1 MFRFAHPDFLY
12 LLFLLPAL
20 VAFYVYAMIVKK
32 KAIKKY
38 GNPTLLAELMPEV
51 STKRQHLKFWLLFG
65 AITMVIFIIAGP
77 QFGSKLETVKRQGV
91 EIMVCLDV
99 SNSMLAEDV
108 SPNRLDKA
116 KQMLSRL
123 TDGFTND
130 KVGLIVFAGDAFTQL
145 PITSDYISAKM
156 FLSSINPSMVS
167 TQGTAI
173 GAAINLAA
181 RSFTPDE
188 TTDKAIILITDG
200 ENHEDDAIGAA
211 KAAAEK
217 GIHVN
222 IVGMGDPKGSP
233 IPIQGSNNYMKDKDG
248 NVVITKLNEQMG
260 QEIAAAGN
268 GMYVRADNTNSALK
282 ALQKEIEKMNKTEL
296 DSKVYSEYDEQ
307 FQIFAWIALFL
318 LIADFMTL
326 DRKNRIF
333 RKVKLFSLILF
344 LCAGTVS
351 AQKAERKNVREGNKL
366 YESEKYTES
375 EIAYR
380 KSLEVNPRST
390 EGTYNQGNSLYKQG
404 KFPEAAEQYQL
415 IAGQGEKMVA
425 TPEGKARLSEVYH
438 NMGNIFMQNKDY
450 GKAVEVYKQSL
461 RLNPKDDET
470 RYNLALAQKLLS
482 DQQNQDQSQ
491 DQQNDDKQENK
502 DQKDDQQQQQQ
513 QQPQDDQKQDKT
525 QEQQQSNEQMSKDN
539 AQQMLDAFLQ
549 DEKDTQEKV
558 KKAQM
563 QQQQRRKTEKEW

>member
-200 ENHEDDAIGAA
+200 QNHEDDAIGDA

-333 RKVKLFSLILF
+333 RKVKLFS
-344 LCAGTVS
+344 
-351 AQKAERKNVREGNKL
+351 
-366 YESEKYTES
+366 
-375 EIAYR
+375 
-380 KSLEVNPRST
+380 
-390 EGTYNQGNSLYKQG
+390 
-404 KFPEAAEQYQL
+404 
-415 IAGQGEKMVA
+415 
-425 TPEGKARLSEVYH
+425 
-438 NMGNIFMQNKDY
+438 
-450 GKAVEVYKQSL
+450 
-461 RLNPKDDET
+461 
-470 RYNLALAQKLLS
+470 
-482 DQQNQDQSQ
+482 
-491 DQQNDDKQENK
+491 
-502 DQKDDQQQQQQ
+502 
-513 QQPQDDQKQDKT
+513 
-525 QEQQQSNEQMSKDN
+525 
-539 AQQMLDAFLQ
+539 
-549 DEKDTQEKV
+549 
-558 KKAQM
+558 
-563 QQQQRRKTEKEW
+563 

>member
-38 GNPTLLAELMPEV
+38 GNPTLLAELIPEV

-222 IVGMGDPKGSP
+222 IEGMGDPKGSP

-333 RKVKLFSLILF
+333 RKVKLFS
-344 LCAGTVS
+344 
-351 AQKAERKNVREGNKL
+351 
-366 YESEKYTES
+366 
-375 EIAYR
+375 
-380 KSLEVNPRST
+380 
-390 EGTYNQGNSLYKQG
+390 
-404 KFPEAAEQYQL
+404 
-415 IAGQGEKMVA
+415 
-425 TPEGKARLSEVYH
+425 
-438 NMGNIFMQNKDY
+438 
-450 GKAVEVYKQSL
+450 
-461 RLNPKDDET
+461 
-470 RYNLALAQKLLS
+470 
-482 DQQNQDQSQ
+482 
-491 DQQNDDKQENK
+491 
-502 DQKDDQQQQQQ
+502 
-513 QQPQDDQKQDKT
+513 
-525 QEQQQSNEQMSKDN
+525 
-539 AQQMLDAFLQ
+539 
-549 DEKDTQEKV
+549 
-558 KKAQM
+558 
-563 QQQQRRKTEKEW
+563 

>member
-211 KAAAEK
+211 KAVAEK

-333 RKVKLFSLILF
+333 RKVKLFS
-344 LCAGTVS
+344 
-351 AQKAERKNVREGNKL
+351 
-366 YESEKYTES
+366 
-375 EIAYR
+375 
-380 KSLEVNPRST
+380 
-390 EGTYNQGNSLYKQG
+390 
-404 KFPEAAEQYQL
+404 
-415 IAGQGEKMVA
+415 
-425 TPEGKARLSEVYH
+425 
-438 NMGNIFMQNKDY
+438 
-450 GKAVEVYKQSL
+450 
-461 RLNPKDDET
+461 
-470 RYNLALAQKLLS
+470 
-482 DQQNQDQSQ
+482 
-491 DQQNDDKQENK
+491 
-502 DQKDDQQQQQQ
+502 
-513 QQPQDDQKQDKT
+513 
-525 QEQQQSNEQMSKDN
+525 
-539 AQQMLDAFLQ
+539 
-549 DEKDTQEKV
+549 
-558 KKAQM
+558 
-563 QQQQRRKTEKEW
+563 

>member
-222 IVGMGDPKGSP
+222 IVGMGDPK
-233 IPIQGSNNYMKDKDG
+233 
-248 NVVITKLNEQMG
+248 
-260 QEIAAAGN
+260 
-268 GMYVRADNTNSALK
+268 R
-282 ALQKEIEKMNKTEL
+282 
-296 DSKVYSEYDEQ
+296 
-307 FQIFAWIALFL
+307 
-318 LIADFMTL
+318 
-326 DRKNRIF
+326 
-333 RKVKLFSLILF
+333 FSDPH
-344 LCAGTVS
+344 
-351 AQKAERKNVREGNKL
+351 
-366 YESEKYTES
+366 
-375 EIAYR
+375 
-380 KSLEVNPRST
+380 PR
-390 EGTYNQGNSLYKQG
+390 
-404 KFPEAAEQYQL
+404 
-415 IAGQGEKMVA
+415 
-425 TPEGKARLSEVYH
+425 
-438 NMGNIFMQNKDY
+438 
-450 GKAVEVYKQSL
+450 
-461 RLNPKDDET
+461 
-470 RYNLALAQKLLS
+470 
-482 DQQNQDQSQ
+482 
-491 DQQNDDKQENK
+491 
-502 DQKDDQQQQQQ
+502 
-513 QQPQDDQKQDKT
+513 
-525 QEQQQSNEQMSKDN
+525 N
-539 AQQMLDAFLQ
+539 AIII
-549 DEKDTQEKV
+549 
-558 KKAQM
+558 
-563 QQQQRRKTEKEW
+563 